1 MSTEPLT
8 WHQLQEA
15 LMACTTEAEAEALL
29 AAEKAGA
36 NRLRWMVRIQGR
48 IRVLRRERE
57 NLEISA
63 EN

>member
-15 LMACTTEAEAEALL
+15 LMACKTEAEAEALL
-29 AAEKAGA
+29 DAEKKGA